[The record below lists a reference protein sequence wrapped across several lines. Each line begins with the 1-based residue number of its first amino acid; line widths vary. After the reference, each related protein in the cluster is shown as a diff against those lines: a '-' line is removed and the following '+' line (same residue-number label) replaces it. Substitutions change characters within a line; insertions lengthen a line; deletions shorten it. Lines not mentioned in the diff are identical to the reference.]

1 MIPLPL
7 ALTLVFSLATP
18 VDDPPPVAWE
28 TLPTRM
34 TWEADHGFAG
44 VVLVVRD
51 GSILFHQA
59 YGLANREKKIA
70 MRPDT
75 ILGIGSTPID
85 FTKVSILR
93 LAEEGRLSLSD
104 PITKFF
110 EGVPEDKRA
119 MTLDHLMT
127 GRSGLEDFHDVPTD
141 RDADHSWIDRD
152 EAVRR
157 ILGGKLLFP
166 PGSSRR
172 HSHSGYGLLAAVVE
186 IASGKSFADYTREK
200 IYEPAG
206 MTDTRFFGEAYPEDR
221 MAIGYGRKRDGEIN
235 APPYWGKTSWLV
247 MGSGGQVSTAMDM
260 FRFNRAIHG
269 GKLLSPESVRK
280 LALPESQMLVGGDVY
295 GFEIMYTTGARSFM
309 IVMGNAGSP
318 ATIPALRRLGRD
330 LAALVSDRPAAKFA
344 LGIEFEAEDDGRSIV
359 RTIVPGGAA
368 ERDGLRVGDRLLTA
382 NGKPFGANPAVVLQ
396 ALLQTGEPIAF
407 EVERGGERVTVRVT
421 PKPR

>member
-7 ALTLVFSLATP
+7 GLTLVFSLAMP
-18 VDDPPPVAWE
+18 VDDPPPVSWE
-28 TLPTRM
+28 TLPARM
-34 TWEADHGFAG
+34 AWEANNGFAG

-51 GSILFHQA
+51 GSIVFHEA
-59 YGLANREKKIA
+59 YGLANREKKIP

-141 RDADHSWIDRD
+141 RDPDHSWIDRD

-166 PGSSRR
+166 PGTSRR

-186 IASGKSFADYTREK
+186 IASGKSFAEFTREK

-206 MTDTRFFGEAYPEDR
+206 MTDTRFFGEPYPEDR
-221 MAIGYGRKRDGEIN
+221 MAIGYGPRKDGEIN

-260 FRFNRAIHG
+260 VRFNRAIHG
-269 GKLLSPESVRK
+269 GLLLSPESVRRFVG
-280 LALPESQMLVGGDVY
+280 PESQMLVGGDAY
-295 GFEIMYTTGARSFM
+295 GFEIMYTAGARSFM

-318 ATIPALRRLGRD
+318 ATIPGLRRLGRD
-330 LAALVSDRPAAKFA
+330 LAALVSGTPPAKFA
-344 LGIEFEAEDDGRSIV
+344 LGIEFEAEDGGRTIV
-359 RTIVPGGAA
+359 RTVVPGGAA
-368 ERDGLRVGDRLLTA
+368 ARDGLRAGDLLLSA
-382 NGKPFGANPAVVLQ
+382 NGKPLGPDPAAVFQ
-396 ALLQTGEPIAF
+396 ALLRTGDPIAF
-407 EVERGGERVTVRVT
+407 EIERGGERAKVTVT
-421 PKPR
+421 PQPR